1 MHRIL
6 ILAGVAA
13 CLFVLMTSCTPTP
26 KPEGPAKTGGDSSAP
41 TRTAGGE
48 SVASAKELITQGDFK
63 GAITMLENIAKTQ
76 EPMTDEL
83 KYALIDAHVQY
94 LGKLTVMRTAPLDL
108 LNRVTYS
115 HASRILELQPDHA
128 EALATKNAA
137 MTYFTGHQMTPPQV
151 VDPVL
156 FLEDLMATSEE
167 TGGQSAP
174 ASGAA
179 P

>member
-1 MHRIL
+1 MHKTL
-6 ILAGVAA
+6 ILAAVTG
-13 CLFVLMTSCTPTP
+13 CLLGLLTSCTSTP
-26 KPEGPAKTGGDSSAP
+26 KQERPAQTVGNTSASP
-41 TRTAGGE
+41 APAGSE
-48 SVASAKELITQGDFK
+48 SVNAAKELLTKGDFK

-94 LGKLTVMRTAPLDL
+94 LGKLTVMRTAPMDL

-115 HASRILELQPDHA
+115 HASRILQLQPDHA

-137 MTYFTGHQMTPPQV
+137 ITYFTGHQMTPPQV

-156 FLEDLMATSEE
+156 FLEDLMATSDQ
-167 TGGQSAP
+167 TGGQSTPAP
-174 ASGAA
+174 GSE